1 MRMQLTAE
9 PLSRTDALD
18 YTITVFSTVG
28 FGTSPPGPTWPG
40 SSPWSRWVESI
51 VDLTSTN
58 STQEHAGTLNTSLR
72 TWQLGVELPERRVSV
87 WRCRGGQVL
96 VGRVQAA

>member
-1 MRMQLTAE
+1 
-9 PLSRTDALD
+9 
-18 YTITVFSTVG
+18 
-28 FGTSPPGPTWPG
+28 
-40 SSPWSRWVESI
+40 VESI